1 MYNTIFP
8 LKRFQTIET
17 PFYYYDLELL
27 GKTLKELREAS
38 NYPGFCVHYAVKA
51 NSNPEVLRHIALSGL
66 GADTVSIGE
75 VQAAVIAGFPAKK
88 IVFSGVGK
96 TEREIRMALEIG
108 IGCFNVESRE
118 ELKVIEE
125 VASEMRIDAPV
136 SIRINPNIDAHTH
149 QYITTGLSE
158 NKFGVTI
165 ETALFL
171 IKECRRSKC
180 ITFKGIHFHIGSQI
194 VDLKPYILLC
204 QRINEIIEMLD
215 DGDTLTINVG
225 GGLGIDYDNPDDHP
239 VPDFKSYFKVF
250 RDNLLLKKGQE
261 LHFELGRAV
270 VAQCGSLIC
279 RTIYVKEGKGKKFVI
294 LDGGMTAL
302 IRPALYQ
309 AHHVIQNLSS
319 ESVESEFYDV
329 VGPICESS
337 DVFGVNEKLPITSRG
352 DVIAIRSAG
361 AYGEVMASTYNCRPL
376 PKSVFSR

>member
-125 VASEMRIDAPV
+125 VAS
-136 SIRINPNIDAHTH
+136 
-149 QYITTGLSE
+149 
-158 NKFGVTI
+158 
-165 ETALFL
+165 
-171 IKECRRSKC
+171 
-180 ITFKGIHFHIGSQI
+180 
-194 VDLKPYILLC
+194 
-204 QRINEIIEMLD
+204 
-215 DGDTLTINVG
+215 
-225 GGLGIDYDNPDDHP
+225 
-239 VPDFKSYFKVF
+239 
-250 RDNLLLKKGQE
+250 
-261 LHFELGRAV
+261 
-270 VAQCGSLIC
+270 
-279 RTIYVKEGKGKKFVI
+279 
-294 LDGGMTAL
+294 
-302 IRPALYQ
+302 
-309 AHHVIQNLSS
+309 
-319 ESVESEFYDV
+319 
-329 VGPICESS
+329 
-337 DVFGVNEKLPITSRG
+337 
-352 DVIAIRSAG
+352 
-361 AYGEVMASTYNCRPL
+361 
-376 PKSVFSR
+376 